1 MIVTIAPMC
10 VDYRD
15 VTILEWFAPDLAIE
29 VIQALPPAPHQLTQQ
44 DLSVLVE
51 GGAEHVWHRQDDMAI
66 DHALMQGLAHLA
78 DPVVHVDFGT
88 PQAQRRFTAHRH
100 EMLALTTVETS
111 ILDIAHLVGVAAIKH
126 LVDET
131 VIVGRVVARTEL

>member
-1 MIVTIAPMC
+1 MSGVGLTLGMILTIAPMR

-15 VTILEWFAPDLAIE
+15 VATLEGFAPDLAIK

-44 DLSVLVE
+44 DRSVLVE
-51 GGAEHVWHRQDDMAI
+51 GGAEQAWHRQDDMSV
-66 DHALMQGLAHLA
+66 DHPLMQGLAHLA

-100 EMLALTTVETS
+100 EMLALTP
-111 ILDIAHLVGVAAIKH
+111 
-126 LVDET
+126 
-131 VIVGRVVARTEL
+131 